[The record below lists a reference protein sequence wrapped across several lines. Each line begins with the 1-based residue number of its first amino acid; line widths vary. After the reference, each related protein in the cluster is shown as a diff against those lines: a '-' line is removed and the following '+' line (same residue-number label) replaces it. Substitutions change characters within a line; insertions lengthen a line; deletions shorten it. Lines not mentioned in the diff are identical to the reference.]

1 MVHRL
6 RERFLL
12 ALTTNSLALA
22 FGTLPFRVRRRF
34 LKIPDNYHDDI
45 KAKYDRDAI
54 NMAALRD
61 DQIVYDREGEGE
73 FFQIYT
79 HTFDERFFFEIVPRR
94 NYEGFGAANAAVR
107 LVAQTA
113 GTAAVDHP
121 SCVTWNVRN

>member
-1 MVHRL
+1 
-6 RERFLL
+6 
-12 ALTTNSLALA
+12 
-22 FGTLPFRVRRRF
+22 
-34 LKIPDNYHDDI
+34 
-45 KAKYDRDAI
+45 
-54 NMAALRD
+54 MAALRD

>member
-1 MVHRL
+1 VY
-6 RERFLL
+6 
-12 ALTTNSLALA
+12 
-22 FGTLPFRVRRRF
+22 GYFRDGCRHARTWRRF